1 MRRTARALSL
11 AAATGAVLAA
21 LAPAACAGTV
31 PDGRASWP
39 TASPSPCP
47 EPGHEWEGHT
57 PQGTGPGAARPD
69 AALEPADPE
78 ALVPDSG
85 TLDESGTGLDDDLG
99 TGLDDDLG
107 TGAGIPAPDA
117 STLGEPEAL
126 EPENPDPG
134 AVAPAPGAMGHRAG
148 EPKPTEPRPTPPKP
162 RPTEPKPRPT
172 PPKPVPSKSAT
183 PCPRPPAP
191 VPQGVHAG
199 AGGAFTDSVPAL
211 AAGGLL
217 IAGAFGAAAHR
228 LYRDRTTRAHG

>member
-126 EPENPDPG
+126 EPETPDPA

-228 LYRDRTTRAHG
+228 LYRDRTTRADG

>member
-47 EPGHEWEGHT
+47 EPGHEWEGYT

-69 AALEPADPE
+69 SALEPADPE

-85 TLDESGTGLDDDLG
+85 TLDESGTDLDDDLGTGLDDDLG

-126 EPENPDPG
+126 E
-134 AVAPAPGAMGHRAG
+134 PAPGAMGHRAG

-228 LYRDRTTRAHG
+228 LYRDRTTRADG